1 MASEAEELIGFL
13 TAQSLFL
20 AAAESCTAGL
30 VADELAGVPGAS
42 KALWG
47 SFVCYT
53 AEAKVKMLGI
63 NGETLNRY
71 GLVSS
76 ETAAAMAR
84 GALEKSG
91 ADASVSVTG
100 LAGPGGDGSGQSVG
114 TVWIGTA
121 LKTGPARTMEFHF
134 NGSRGDIRKKA
145 ALEAIHQITNLLQE
159 FL

>member
-1 MASEAEELIGFL
+1 MAREAEELIGFL
-13 TAQSLFL
+13 TAKSLSI

-30 VADELAGVPGAS
+30 VADELAGIPGAS
-42 KALWG
+42 KVFWG

-100 LAGPGGDGSGQSVG
+100 LAGPDGDGSGVPVG

-121 LKTGPARTMEFHF
+121 LKTGLVQTAEFHYK
-134 NGSRGDIRKKA
+134 GSRNEVREKA